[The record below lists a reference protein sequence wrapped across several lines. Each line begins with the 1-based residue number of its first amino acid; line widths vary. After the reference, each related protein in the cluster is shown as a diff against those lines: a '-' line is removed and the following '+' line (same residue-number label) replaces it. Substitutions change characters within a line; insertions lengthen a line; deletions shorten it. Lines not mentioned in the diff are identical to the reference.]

1 MVTSTRRGRVRQRVV
16 NLPVGRKL
24 FLGFGALTCVLALVI
39 SCLFFTV
46 ARLGAANNEIVKVAA
61 SRAQSADELRVAAAE
76 LHAAQQ
82 GYVFNWPATRTQFD
96 EAAGTFEDAL
106 QALRE
111 SGGGAV
117 AQALIHKVATGYDT
131 FRQTDQLIL
140 QALQAGDGTL
150 ARNLTNGAE
159 SLAFGFMAEDA
170 TKLSDVAESGR
181 INAIDDFRDTSANA
195 RILGVALGIIALMV
209 MLLASWLITRLIRDP
224 LHRVQ
229 LAAERAAEGDLQ
241 AEADVIGEDET
252 GRLARAFNSMLAK
265 LRLREET
272 LIAEHQRQETS
283 SKVLRAFEM
292 AEDESMALEVVAL
305 TMGDLLPGRSSELLL
320 ADNSKSNLEQAV
332 VAGTSP
338 DGPGC
343 PVASPFSCVAVRSG
357 APVTFASSTA
367 VDACPHL
374 RNRGVAPCSAVCV
387 PVTFMGHAIG
397 VIHAVGDEHDV
408 ADAGEIEALTMLS
421 SQAGARIGM
430 LRTMVRTQIQAT
442 SDSLTG
448 LMNRRLFQTRIRS
461 LRRADTSFVLVM
473 ADIDH
478 FKRVNDTHG
487 HETGDR
493 ALKTF
498 CDVARSYLRQSDLM
512 ARWGG
517 EEFAFA
523 FFELSAEQALEVI
536 DRIRLG
542 LAARLSTSDLPSF
555 TVSYGIVDTDRC
567 ESLEVA
573 VRLADDALYEAKAQ
587 GRDCSIIAA
596 TGDIGARLA
605 GMPEVNNRLTE
616 QLSARSVGVLASL
629 ARDDDPQDL

>member
-1 MVTSTRRGRVRQRVV
+1 MVTSTRYGRFKQRVV
-16 NLPVGRKL
+16 NLPVGRKM
-24 FLGFGALTCVLALVI
+24 FIGFGALTCVLALVI
-39 SCLFFTV
+39 GCLFFTV
-46 ARLGAANNEIVKVAA
+46 ARLGAANNEIVTVAA
-61 SRAQSADELRVAAAE
+61 KRVQSADELRVAAAE
-76 LHAAQQ
+76 LHASQQ
-82 GYVFNWPATRTQFD
+82 SYVFNWPAPRTGFE
-96 EAAGTFEDAL
+96 EAASKFETAL
-106 QALRE
+106 QGLRQN
-111 SGGGAV
+111 GRGPV
-117 AQALIHKVATGYDT
+117 AEALIHKLATGYDT
-131 FRQTDQLIL
+131 FRLTDQLIL
-140 QALQAGDGTL
+140 EALQAGESTL
-150 ARNLTNGAE
+150 ARNLTNGPE
-159 SLAFGFMAEDA
+159 SLAFGFMADDA
-170 TKLSDVAESGR
+170 TKLSNVAEAGR
-181 INAIDDFRDTSANA
+181 IQAIADFQNTSAAA
-195 RILGVALGIIALMV
+195 RILGAALGLIALVV
-209 MLLASWLITRLIRDP
+209 MLLASWLITKLIRDP

-229 LAAERAAEGDLQ
+229 RAAERAAEGDLQ
-241 AEADVIGEDET
+241 AEADVFGEDET
-252 GRLARAFNSMLAK
+252 GRLARAFNSMLGK

-272 LIAEHQRQETS
+272 LIAEHGRQETA
-283 SKVLRAFEM
+283 SKVHRAFEM
-292 AEDESMALEVVAL
+292 AEDETMTLEVVAL
-305 TMGDLLPGRSSELLL
+305 TMGDLLPNRSSELLL

-332 VAGTSP
+332 VAGVNP

-374 RNRGVAPCSAVCV
+374 RNRGVEPCSAVCV

-408 ADAGEIEALTMLS
+408 ADAGEIEAVAMLS

-461 LRRADTSFVLVM
+461 LRRVDTSFVLVM

-498 CDVARSYLRQSDLM
+498 CEVARSYLRQSDLM
-512 ARWGG
+512 SRWGG

-523 FFELSAEQALEVI
+523 FFELSPQQTLEVI

-542 LAARLSTSDLPSF
+542 LAARLSTSDLPAF

-596 TGDIGARLA
+596 TGDIGARRA
-605 GMPEVNNRLTE
+605 GMPKASNRMIEHHST
-616 QLSARSVGVLASL
+616 RGVGVLVSL
-629 ARDDDPQDL
+629 ARDDDPHEL